1 MEALRA
7 TCPNTK
13 CVGPLAPQCP
23 RAAMRPQ
30 SQAPSERRTV
40 ADTHERLWGGRFAE
54 APDAA
59 TLRFM
64 AGRDVTPSA
73 PAAAPLM
80 ADDLWATAAH
90 VAMLAQQ
97 GIIPPA
103 DARLLL
109 DGLDEL

>member
-1 MEALRA
+1 MAD
-7 TCPNTK
+7 
-13 CVGPLAPQCP
+13 G
-23 RAAMRPQ
+23 
-30 SQAPSERRTV
+30 S
-40 ADTHERLWGGRFAE
+40 DTHERLWGGRFAE

-73 PAAAPLM
+73 PADAHLV
-80 ADDLWATAAH
+80 ADDPWASAAH
-90 VAMLAQQ
+90 VAMLARQ

-109 DGLDEL
+109 DGLAELGRRHQQGTFVLDAAREDVHTNIEVALAEL